1 MYLLLFVAYVVAEIA
16 VLAWLGSMV
25 GAAVTVLLFLAVS
38 VAGYAVLG
46 VQGRRALEGLG
57 KLRGGTFGSAGS
69 VAAAAGRMATDGPL
83 IGVGAGLVLL
93 PGLLTTVL
101 GIVLLLPTR
110 ALLRPAVRAGAA
122 RHARR
127 HGTRVRG
134 DRLVVID
141 GQVVDHTVVGAA
153 PPLTGPDGPARSG
166 EVFDG
171 EIVDTP
177 QGPTRP

>member
-16 VLAWLGSMV
+16 VLAWLGSML
-25 GAAVTVLLFLAVS
+25 GAGVTVLLFLAVS
-38 VAGYAVLG
+38 AAGYAVLG
-46 VQGRRALEGLG
+46 AQGRRALQGLG
-57 KLRGGTFGSAGS
+57 KLRGGTFGSAAS
-69 VAAAAGRMATDGPL
+69 VDAAAGRMVTDGPL

-110 ALLRPAVRAGAA
+110 ALLRPAVRAEA
-122 RHARR
+122 ARR

-134 DRLVVID
+134 ERLVVID
-141 GQVVDHTVVGAA
+141 GQVVDHTIVGTA
-153 PPLTGPDGPARSG
+153 PPLTGPGGPAPSG

-171 EIVDTP
+171 EIVDPP
-177 QGPTRP
+177 QRRTRP